1 MPTKKANQFAEV
13 VETTEE
19 ETSAVEVQPL
29 EVNSDSIQARV
40 KGTWTMFWGQQVFN
54 FEDGTRYTIPRDLY
68 NYLRNSGN
76 IYDTL

>member
-1 MPTKKANQFAEV
+1 MATKKASQFAEV

-19 ETSAVEVQPL
+19 ETPAVEVQPL
-29 EVNSDSIQARV
+29 EVNSDNIQARV

-68 NYLRNSGN
+68 NYLKNSGN

>member
-1 MPTKKANQFAEV
+1 MATKKASQFAEV

-19 ETSAVEVQPL
+19 ETPAVEVQPL
-29 EVNSDSIQARV
+29 EVNSDSIQARI

-54 FEDGTRYTIPRDLY
+54 FEDGNRYTIPRDLY
-68 NYLRNSGN
+68 NYLKNSGN

>member
-29 EVNSDSIQARV
+29 VVNSDTIQARV

-54 FEDGTRYTIPRDLY
+54 FEDGNRYTIPRDLY
-68 NYLRNSGN
+68 NYLKNSGN

>member
-1 MPTKKANQFAEV
+1 MATKKANQFAEV

-19 ETSAVEVQPL
+19 ETPAVEVQPL

>member
-1 MPTKKANQFAEV
+1 MATKKASQFAEV

-19 ETSAVEVQPL
+19 ETPAVEVQPL

-68 NYLRNSGN
+68 NYLKNSGN

>member
-68 NYLRNSGN
+68 NYLKNSGN

>member
-29 EVNSDSIQARV
+29 EVNSDTIQARV

-54 FEDGTRYTIPRDLY
+54 FEDGNRYTIPRDLY
-68 NYLRNSGN
+68 NYLKNSGN

>member
-1 MPTKKANQFAEV
+1 MATKKASQFAEV

-19 ETSAVEVQPL
+19 ETPAVEVQPL
-29 EVNSDSIQARV
+29 EVNSNTIQARV

-68 NYLRNSGN
+68 NYLKNSGN

>member
-1 MPTKKANQFAEV
+1 MATKKANQFAEV

-19 ETSAVEVQPL
+19 ETPAVEVQPL
-29 EVNSDSIQARV
+29 VVNSDTIQARV

-54 FEDGTRYTIPRDLY
+54 FEDGSRYTIPRDLY

>member
-19 ETSAVEVQPL
+19 ETPAVEVQPL
-29 EVNSDSIQARV
+29 VVNSDTIQARV

-54 FEDGTRYTIPRDLY
+54 FEDGNRYTIPRDLY
-68 NYLRNSGN
+68 NYLKNSGN

>member
-29 EVNSDSIQARV
+29 EVNSDNIQARV

-54 FEDGTRYTIPRDLY
+54 FEDGNRYTMPRDLY
-68 NYLRNSGN
+68 NYLKNSGN

>member
-1 MPTKKANQFAEV
+1 MATKKANQFAEV

-19 ETSAVEVQPL
+19 ETPAVEVQPL
-29 EVNSDSIQARV
+29 EVNSDNVQARV
-40 KGTWTMFWGQQVFN
+40 KGTWTMFWGHQVFN

>member
-1 MPTKKANQFAEV
+1 MATKKANQFAEV

-19 ETSAVEVQPL
+19 DTPAVEVQPL
-29 EVNSDSIQARV
+29 EVNSDTIQARV

>member
-1 MPTKKANQFAEV
+1 MATKKASQFAEV

-19 ETSAVEVQPL
+19 ETPAVEVQPL
-29 EVNSDSIQARV
+29 EVNSDNIQARV

-54 FEDGTRYTIPRDLY
+54 FEDGNRYTIPRDLY
-68 NYLRNSGN
+68 NYLKNSGN